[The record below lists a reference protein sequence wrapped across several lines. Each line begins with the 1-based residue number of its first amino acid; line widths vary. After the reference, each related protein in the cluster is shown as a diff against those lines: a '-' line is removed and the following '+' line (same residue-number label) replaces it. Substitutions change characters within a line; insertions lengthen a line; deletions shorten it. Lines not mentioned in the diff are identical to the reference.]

1 MKTDLKNKT
10 VTINETNKP
19 KELTTEQKDFLISY
33 EWQQLNSIAKMKLS
47 KSQKKKFLA
56 KLWNELRRIKLEML
70 NDAKSE

>member
-47 KSQKKKFLA
+47 KS
-56 KLWNELRRIKLEML
+56 
-70 NDAKSE
+70 